1 MWTPAQ
7 LKVFLE
13 EAARSHRLWAFFHV
27 AAYTGARRGE
37 LLWLRWS
44 DVDLDAAEIRI
55 ARSVSVIDGRR
66 VESSTKSESVH
77 GLNDTGVVR
86 RHKQCRHRVEQD
98 RECEVLGEAWKGDPD
113 GYVFTTA

>member
-66 VESSTKSESVH
+66 VESSTKSER
-77 GLNDTGVVR
+77 TRVVGFGAETVAVLR
-86 RHKQCRHRVEQD
+86 RHRVEQD